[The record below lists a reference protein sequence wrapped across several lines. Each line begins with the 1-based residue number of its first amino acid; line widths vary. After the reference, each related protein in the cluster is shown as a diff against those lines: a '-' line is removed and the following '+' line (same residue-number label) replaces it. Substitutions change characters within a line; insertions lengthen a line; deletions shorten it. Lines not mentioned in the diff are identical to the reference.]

1 MEVLR
6 THHSNASRCVPTKE
20 EYWPPLASNSKWV
33 PNSATLPPEQT
44 AILCAFCT
52 VLSRWAITNDVLP
65 FIRWSRA
72 SCTRRSLVVSRALV
86 ACTKKISSHINLPIL
101 RRLIVQLH
109 QVIVH
114 IWFLNFKDG
123 AVHFLQYSFCFQNGY
138 QSSLLN
144 MPSFNFSF

>member
-20 EYWPPLASNSKWV
+20 EYWPPLASNSIWV
-33 PNSATLPPEQT
+33 PSSVTLPPEQT

-86 ACTKKISSHINLPIL
+86 ACTKKISSHINSPIL
-101 RRLIVQLH
+101 RRRLIVQLH
-109 QVIVH
+109 QVLVH

-123 AVHFLQYSFCFQNGY
+123 EVNFSQYSL
-138 QSSLLN
+138 SL
-144 MPSFNFSF
+144 FSKWVSKLIAQHALF